1 MHLFRED
8 VDAAEIVR
16 RASESQA
23 ASAAAKNVT
32 LQMNIAADGP
42 RLSGDKARLEQV
54 VWNLVNNA
62 LKFTPSGGLVMVSL
76 DFEPSAVRIVV
87 ADNGV
92 GIAPDK
98 LPHVFERLRQGDSS
112 STRSFGGL
120 GLGLAI
126 VSHLVDRHGGAARA
140 ESEGLG
146 KGAVFTVTL
155 PYNL

>member
-1 MHLFRED
+1 
-8 VDAAEIVR
+8 
-16 RASESQA
+16 
-23 ASAAAKNVT
+23 
-32 LQMNIAADGP
+32 
-42 RLSGDKARLEQV
+42 V

-92 GIAPDK
+92 GIVPDK

-126 VSHLVDRHGGAARA
+126 VSHLVDRHGGTVRA

-155 PYNL
+155 PYHL